1 MGAFFRD
8 TLSVHSPLPLD
19 LLVRVLR
26 DKLVPPD
33 SSGNW
38 FLGPLTHPFRGDVTP
53 EGFALWTRYAKL
65 TPRSPWTVCSIAP
78 PTARTAIKMHDNRQ
92 RRFTGSPRLPLR
104 PSGVSQSQ
112 RRPIHR
118 DWLVGGINRQ
128 TPTIRLR

>member
-53 EGFALWTRYAKL
+53 EGFALWTRHAKL
-65 TPRSPWTVCSIAP
+65 TPRV
-78 PTARTAIKMHDNRQ
+78 RG
-92 RRFTGSPRLPLR
+92 RFAALPNGTDVRWRSPRFAW
-104 PSGVSQSQ
+104 
-112 RRPIHR
+112 PI
-118 DWLVGGINRQ
+118 
-128 TPTIRLR
+128 